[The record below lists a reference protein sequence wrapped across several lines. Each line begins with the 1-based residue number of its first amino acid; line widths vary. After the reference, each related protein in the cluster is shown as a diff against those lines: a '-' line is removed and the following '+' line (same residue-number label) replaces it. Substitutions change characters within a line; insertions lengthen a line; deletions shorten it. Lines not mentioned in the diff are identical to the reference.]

1 MLAMSGARW
10 RTRGRS
16 GLTMVELLVA
26 MVILLVGI
34 YAVAKGFPALFRNI
48 DAQRGITEMARLCEG
63 MIERLEDH
71 PSRLPAAVTCH
82 YKPSAGTVDLI
93 HPDSEPVPDDG
104 TTPPAPNSRDDLI
117 EVRREVF
124 RVPGP
129 AGQTGPAVYPLNLGP
144 AAWDAAAQLVYAR
157 ELVELERLSRDD
169 FQHIGLPLPEGTF
182 YVDDVA
188 PNTGRL
194 YLPTGVGAA
203 LVDYCW
209 VDGGGRPHYAYGEYV
224 SAGAP
229 VRATV
234 IAGFAGVVQEGCKA
248 TGAVEYNV
256 ILGDASDLATAP
268 CVLEENY
275 GATLLFGP
283 SALGKVI
290 QVDYRLRTEL
300 DDNLRPRRALMLMEE
315 FTAPTTPPYQADLK
329 FGGIDDEKP
338 LYETALDGT
347 DIADVYLLVIDL
359 QTGDAYTDADTEVSL
374 DMIKGKVTFAW
385 PDPNL
390 MKGHEL
396 RVYYRTLDE
405 HFVQVQKAPQYFV
418 EDALAD
424 TYQNSDPALDFSEL
438 VDYRRYSVSADAGD
452 AAYTVVTFPES
463 AAGQTVAVDYL
474 YDPDADGNPPY
485 QRVWGELHVI
495 GNDEATGTW
504 TIVLSNPNVQAI
516 VGVQGVS
523 LKVRGWWHT
532 ERGRLVKLDLD
543 TVLTP
548 RKLL

>member
-10 RTRGRS
+10 RTGGRS
-16 GLTMVELLVA
+16 GLTLVELLVA

-63 MIERLEDH
+63 MIERLKDH
-71 PSRLPAAVTCH
+71 PSRLPAGVTCH

-104 TTPPAPNSRDDLI
+104 TTPPAPNARDDLI

-144 AAWDAAAQLVYAR
+144 AAWDAAAQLLYAR
-157 ELVELERLSRDD
+157 ELVELERLDRVPPAGGIP
-169 FQHIGLPLPEGTF
+169 FGTF
-182 YVDDVA
+182 YFARDGTLSL
-188 PNTGRL
+188 PPGLTG
-194 YLPTGVGAA
+194 A
-203 LVDYCW
+203 LLDYCW
-209 VDGGGRPHYAYGEYV
+209 VYSWIGGTGAKEWAPHYAYGEW
-224 SAGAP
+224 ALNGP
-229 VRATV
+229 VRATA
-234 IAGFAGVVQEGCKA
+234 ITGFDGVVPESCKA
-248 TGAVEYNV
+248 TGVIEYLVE
-256 ILGDASDLATAP
+256 LGNASDVAP
-268 CVLEENY
+268 GKCVLEENY
-275 GATLLFGP
+275 GATLLFHP
-283 SALGKVI
+283 SAAGKVI
-290 QVDYRLRTEL
+290 QVDYRLRTEP
-300 DDNLRPRRALMLMEE
+300 DANGRQRRALMLMEE

-329 FGGIDDEKP
+329 FGGIDDERP

-385 PDPNL
+385 AAPNA

-396 RVYYRTLDE
+396 RVYCRTLDE

-418 EDALAD
+418 EDLLAD
-424 TYQNSDPALDFSEL
+424 TYQDANPALDQRQL
-438 VDYRRYSVSADAGD
+438 VEYRRYSVSADAGD
-452 AAYTVVTFPES
+452 PAYTVVTFPES
-463 AAGQTVAVDYL
+463 AAGQTVAVDYT
-474 YDPDADGNPPY
+474 YDPDGDGNPPY
-485 QRVWGELHVI
+485 ERAEELHVI
-495 GNDEATGTW
+495 GNDQSTGTW
-504 TIVLSNPNVQAI
+504 TIVLGNPSVYTI